1 MAVTVS
7 TADQIADADDF
18 SRFTLISLFREVRSI
33 MVQRHRLEYRL
44 LGVLRELDQ
53 REQIDGRPFHLASWM
68 TDVFGI
74 GYGAAREKVRTAR
87 ALGDLPAIDA
97 AFREGKLSYSKVR
110 ALTRVA
116 SSDNEEDLAAAA
128 RFTSTEGVERMVRRL
143 KQRERLDD
151 VQALLRQRSLSWRW
165 EDDGSLVV
173 HGRLTPEQ
181 GAVWVRALEKAETE
195 LAFVENESAE
205 ERSVAERSA
214 EGNDRMEDDY
224 RARRADAMTH
234 VLQQSLSGTSDSP
247 GRTGD
252 AFQVSVHVSAETLC
266 GGEKCGDEKSQSATI
281 DGGPHLHPETV
292 RRLTCD
298 GALVSIFEDEDGDPL
313 NVGRRTRVIPA
324 AIHRGLKARDEEC
337 QYPGCS
343 QTRFVEAHH
352 IVHWAHGGETRLSN
366 LMMLCTR
373 HHRLVHEFGYQ
384 VRRSGNGFE
393 FVRPP

>member
-1 MAVTVS
+1 
-7 TADQIADADDF
+7 
-18 SRFTLISLFREVRSI
+18 
-33 MVQRHRLEYRL
+33 
-44 LGVLRELDQ
+44 
-53 REQIDGRPFHLASWM
+53 
-68 TDVFGI
+68 
-74 GYGAAREKVRTAR
+74 
-87 ALGDLPAIDA
+87 
-97 AFREGKLSYSKVR
+97 
-110 ALTRVA
+110 
-116 SSDNEEDLAAAA
+116 
-128 RFTSTEGVERMVRRL
+128 
-143 KQRERLDD
+143 
-151 VQALLRQRSLSWRW
+151 
-165 EDDGSLVV
+165 

-195 LAFVENESAE
+195 LAFVENGSAQ
-205 ERSVAERSA
+205 ERSVAKRSA
-214 EGNDRMEDDY
+214 AGNDRMDDDY

-234 VLQQSLSGTSDSP
+234 VLQQSLSRTSDSP

-266 GGEKCGDEKSQSATI
+266 GDELCGDEKCGDEKCGDEKSQSATI
-281 DGGPHLHPETV
+281 DGGPHLHPETI

-373 HHRLVHEFGYQ
+373 HHRLVHELGYQ